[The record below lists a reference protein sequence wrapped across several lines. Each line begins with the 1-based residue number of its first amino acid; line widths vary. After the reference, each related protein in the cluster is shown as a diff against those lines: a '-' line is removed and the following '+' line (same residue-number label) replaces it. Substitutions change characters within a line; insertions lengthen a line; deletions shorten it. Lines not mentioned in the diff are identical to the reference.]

1 MAVSSRENSVEF
13 FLISFIN
20 LNGGVPIAE
29 KFFSEKL
36 FGKNDEDMALVLFP
50 NGIEGGVEFLVDKEA
65 MSRSAT
71 TAKSSSSNP
80 HSSKSENVQ
89 SQSG

>member
-1 MAVSSRENSVEF
+1 M
-13 FLISFIN
+13 N

-36 FGKNDEDMALVLFP
+36 SGKNNEDMALVLFP
-50 NGIEGGVEFLVDKEA
+50 NGIEGGMEFLVDKEA
-65 MSRSAT
+65 MSRSQQLRNFHPQT
-71 TAKSSSSNP
+71 P

-89 SQSG
+89 SQ